1 MTKAIPKLYRIAECL
16 LYSVTEAKIRLGGSD
31 LCCAAGL
38 AVFVAAEALP
48 YYQLHLNTMQTSLGA
63 N

>member
-16 LYSVTEAKIRLGGSD
+16 LYIVTEAKIRLGGSD

-38 AVFVAAEALP
+38 AVFVAALP